1 MAPNQTESAEVSVEN
16 IRKEAQLFWLLR
28 HPNVIALK
36 GVCLKMPNLC
46 LVMEYARGGQLNVVV
61 QKYSLPPEVI
71 VDWALQIARG
81 MQYLHEEARVHVVH
95 RDLKSSNSKLQK
107 LLN

>member
-1 MAPNQTESAEVSVEN
+1 
-16 IRKEAQLFWLLR
+16 
-28 HPNVIALK
+28 
-36 GVCLKMPNLC
+36 MPNLC

-107 LLN
+107 LLKLIKGNSIDFLYQMLSTKLNRSCCRLHLS